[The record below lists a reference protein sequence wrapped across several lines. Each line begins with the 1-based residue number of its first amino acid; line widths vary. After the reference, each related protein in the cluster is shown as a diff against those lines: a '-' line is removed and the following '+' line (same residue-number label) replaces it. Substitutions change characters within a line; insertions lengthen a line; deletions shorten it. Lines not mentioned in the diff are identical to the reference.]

1 VAAWGLAVN
10 LVTAAD
16 PTSSADVQ
24 EAATDRAAATFTR
37 VCGDCHD
44 LETVTTTRRYREQW
58 EEVTV
63 EMIAEGARVTDDEYV
78 VVIDYL
84 VKHHGRVGVNR
95 AEVAGLVEVLGISE
109 ADAGR
114 IVAHRKAHGPF
125 ADFEALIKV
134 PGVDVEKLTAQRN
147 LMTF

>member
-1 VAAWGLAVN
+1 
-10 LVTAAD
+10 
-16 PTSSADVQ
+16 
-24 EAATDRAAATFTR
+24 
-37 VCGDCHD
+37 
-44 LETVTTTRRYREQW
+44 
-58 EEVTV
+58 
-63 EMIAEGARVTDDEYV
+63 
-78 VVIDYL
+78 

-114 IVAHRKAHGPF
+114 IVAHRNTHGPF

-134 PGVDVEKLTAQRN
+134 RGVDVEKLTAQRN